1 MKNIKRA
8 KSLRFLLKLAGF
20 VFLLGIPYVFIVSRG
35 LFEAFVKAS
44 GNEWNGLGIIALI
57 IVYWIPFS
65 VLSLINAIYSFA
77 LSGAFNKVALGKK
90 TTVRLGATIPYLV
103 LTGIAFVLG
112 AISAFFCYG
121 IDKGL
126 AVIIFLE
133 LIFALCALRYSIK
146 FRIKKGTTKNTENV
160 ETTSY
165 SSFDS
170 LDDTTTGTSGGFD
183 ALGGG
188 DVSGGFDAIGGA
200 SGGNLGGGASSCDLG
215 GLDTFSATSEPTEI
229 TENVQT
235 TEPEEVEDE
244 LTKKAR
250 EEGKKVLEKLYIYEL
265 TPKNVNDFIDEVSVI
280 FTDLMFTKKDK
291 PIFKVYDQLVS
302 IIMKNEK
309 DLDYL
314 NKFFF

>member
-8 KSLRFLLKLAGF
+8 KALRFFLKVAGLI
-20 VFLLGIPYVFIVSRG
+20 FLLGIPYIFIVSKG
-35 LFEAFVKAS
+35 LFEDFVKAS
-44 GNEWNGLGIIALI
+44 GNGWNGLGIIVLL

-77 LSGAFNKVALGKK
+77 LSSAFNKVVIGKK
-90 TTVRLGATIPYLV
+90 STIRLGATIPYLV
-103 LTGIAFVLG
+103 LTVIAFVFG
-112 AISAFFCYG
+112 AITAFFCYG

-126 AVIIFLE
+126 AIIIFLE
-133 LIFALCALRYSIK
+133 LIFALCTLIYSIK

-165 SSFDS
+165 GSFDS

-188 DVSGGFDAIGGA
+188 DVSGG
-200 SGGNLGGGASSCDLG
+200 
-215 GLDTFSATSEPTEI
+215 LDTFSATSKPTEI

-250 EEGKKVLEKLYIYEL
+250 EEGKKALEKLYIYEL
-265 TPKNVNDFIDEVSVI
+265 TPKNVDDFIDEVSII
-280 FTDLMFTKKDK
+280 FTDLMFTKKGSQ
-291 PIFKVYDQLVS
+291 IFKVYDQLVS
-302 IIMKNEK
+302 IITLHEK